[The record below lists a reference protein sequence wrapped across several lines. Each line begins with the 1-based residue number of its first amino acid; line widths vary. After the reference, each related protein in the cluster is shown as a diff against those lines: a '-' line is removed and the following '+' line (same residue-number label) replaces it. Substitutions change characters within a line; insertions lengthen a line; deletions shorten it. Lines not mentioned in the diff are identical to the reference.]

1 MEENKVEQTTDIKNS
16 ETTNNINDLQDDVE
30 NKKPTPKTNGRT
42 FTQEEL
48 NKLVDIRLKQERAS
62 INRKIGVED
71 LNDAINIVKSQKE
84 IEEKQKIQKGEF
96 EEILKNKTQEW
107 QKEKS
112 GLENQLRDIKI
123 NKSLLSSASKNKAI
137 NPDQVVELLKS
148 DIKLNESGNVEI
160 LDKSG
165 LPRYNQT
172 GELLTTDELVQ
183 EFLTQNPHFVSA
195 TPSGSGSVSNVD
207 RQELNKSLNLSELD
221 FNNPEDRKKYAQ
233 YKKQRD
239 SQPRV
244 INANP

>member
-1 MEENKVEQTTDIKNS
+1 MAEENQVEQTT
-16 ETTNNINDLQDDVE
+16 ETKEEEENPIEQEKSNTHTFSHEEVNNIVERRLAKERGSMYKKLGVDDLDVAV
-30 NKKPTPKTNGRT
+30 N
-42 FTQEEL
+42 
-48 NKLVDIRLKQERAS
+48 A
-62 INRKIGVED
+62 
-71 LNDAINIVKSQKE
+71 VKSQKE
-84 IEEKQKIQKGEF
+84 AEEKQRIQRGEF
-96 EEILKNKTQEW
+96 EEILKNKTQEFT
-107 QKEKS
+107 KEKQE
-112 GLENQLRDIKI
+112 LQNQLRDIKI

-207 RQELNKSLNLSELD
+207 RQELNKSLNLSELN
-221 FNNPEDRKKYAQ
+221 FNNPEDKKRYAEWR
-233 YKKQRD
+233 KQRD
-239 SQPRV
+239 SKPRV
-244 INANP
+244 INSNP

>member
-1 MEENKVEQTTDIKNS
+1 MEENQVEQTA
-16 ETTNNINDLQDDVE
+16 ETKEEEAPQVQQ
-30 NKKPTPKTNGRT
+30 TPQAQT
-42 FTQEEL
+42 FTQDEVNNIVERRL
-48 NKLVDIRLKQERAS
+48 AKERGSMYKKLGVDDID
-62 INRKIGVED
+62 V
-71 LNDAINIVKSQKE
+71 AINAVKTQKE
-84 IEEKQKIQKGEF
+84 AEEKQRIQKGEF
-96 EEILKNKTQEW
+96 EEILKTRTQEH

-112 GLENQLRDIKI
+112 ELENQLRDIKI
-123 NKSLLSSASKNKAI
+123 NKSLLESASKHKAI
-137 NPDQVVELLKS
+137 NASQVVDLLKN
-148 DIKLNESGNVEI
+148 DIKLNETGNVEI
-160 LDKSG
+160 LDKNG
-165 LPRYNQT
+165 IARYNKQ

>member
-1 MEENKVEQTTDIKNS
+1 MAEENQVEQTT
-16 ETTNNINDLQDDVE
+16 ETKEEEAPQVQE
-30 NKKPTPKTNGRT
+30 APQSQT
-42 FTQEEL
+42 FTQDEVNNIVERRL
-48 NKLVDIRLKQERAS
+48 AKERGSMYKKLGVDDID
-62 INRKIGVED
+62 V
-71 LNDAINIVKSQKE
+71 AINAVKTQKE
-84 IEEKQKIQKGEF
+84 AEEKQRIQKGEF
-96 EEILKNKTQEW
+96 EEILKTRTQEH

-112 GLENQLRDIKI
+112 ELENQLKDIKI
-123 NKSLLSSASKNKAI
+123 NKSLLESASKHKAI
-137 NPDQVVELLKS
+137 NASQVVDLLKN
-148 DIKLNESGNVEI
+148 DIKLNETGNVEI
-160 LDKSG
+160 LDKNG
-165 LPRYNQT
+165 IARYNKQ

-244 INANP
+244 INLNP

>member
-1 MEENKVEQTTDIKNS
+1 MEENQVEQTT
-16 ETTNNINDLQDDVE
+16 ETKEEEAPQVQE
-30 NKKPTPKTNGRT
+30 TPQAQT
-42 FTQEEL
+42 FTQDEVNNIVERRL
-48 NKLVDIRLKQERAS
+48 AKERGSMYKKLGVDDID
-62 INRKIGVED
+62 V
-71 LNDAINIVKSQKE
+71 AINAVKTQKE
-84 IEEKQKIQKGEF
+84 AEEKQRIQKGEF
-96 EEILKNKTQEW
+96 EEILKTRTQEH

-112 GLENQLRDIKI
+112 ELENQLKDIKI
-123 NKSLLSSASKNKAI
+123 NKSLLESASKHKAI
-137 NPDQVVELLKS
+137 NASQVVDLLKN
-148 DIKLNESGNVEI
+148 DIKLNETGNVEI
-160 LDKSG
+160 LDKNG
-165 LPRYNQT
+165 IARYNKQ

>member
-1 MEENKVEQTTDIKNS
+1 MKN
-16 ETTNNINDLQDDVE
+16 
-30 NKKPTPKTNGRT
+30 
-42 FTQEEL
+42 
-48 NKLVDIRLKQERAS
+48 
-62 INRKIGVED
+62 
-71 LNDAINIVKSQKE
+71 
-84 IEEKQKIQKGEF
+84 
-96 EEILKNKTQEW
+96 
-107 QKEKS
+107 
-112 GLENQLRDIKI
+112 
-123 NKSLLSSASKNKAI
+123 
-137 NPDQVVELLKS
+137 
-148 DIKLNESGNVEI
+148 DIKLNETGNVEI
-160 LDKSG
+160 LDKNG
-165 LPRYNQT
+165 IARYNKQ

>member
-1 MEENKVEQTTDIKNS
+1 MAEENQVEQTT
-16 ETTNNINDLQDDVE
+16 ETKEEEAPQVQA
-30 NKKPTPKTNGRT
+30 TPQAQT
-42 FTQEEL
+42 FTQDEVNNIVERRL
-48 NKLVDIRLKQERAS
+48 AKERGSMYKKLGVDDID
-62 INRKIGVED
+62 V
-71 LNDAINIVKSQKE
+71 AINAVKTQKE
-84 IEEKQKIQKGEF
+84 AEEKQRIQKGEF
-96 EEILKNKTQEW
+96 EEILKTRTQEH

-112 GLENQLRDIKI
+112 ELENQLRDIKI
-123 NKSLLSSASKNKAI
+123 NKSLLESASKHKAI
-137 NPDQVVELLKS
+137 NASQVVDLLKN
-148 DIKLNESGNVEI
+148 DIKLNETGNVEI
-160 LDKSG
+160 LDKNG
-165 LPRYNQT
+165 IARYNKQ

>member
-1 MEENKVEQTTDIKNS
+1 MAEENQVEQTT
-16 ETTNNINDLQDDVE
+16 ETKEEEAPQVQE
-30 NKKPTPKTNGRT
+30 TPQPQT
-42 FTQEEL
+42 FTQDEVNNIVERRL
-48 NKLVDIRLKQERAS
+48 AKERGSMYKKLGVDDID
-62 INRKIGVED
+62 V
-71 LNDAINIVKSQKE
+71 AINAVKTQKE
-84 IEEKQKIQKGEF
+84 AEEKQRIQKGEF
-96 EEILKNKTQEW
+96 EEILKTRTQEH

-112 GLENQLRDIKI
+112 ELENQLRDIKI
-123 NKSLLSSASKNKAI
+123 NKSLLESASKHKAI
-137 NPDQVVELLKS
+137 NASQVVDLLKN
-148 DIKLNESGNVEI
+148 DIKLNETGNVEI
-160 LDKSG
+160 LDKNG
-165 LPRYNQT
+165 IARYNKQ